1 MAKTFFQINGDSL
14 AVADN
19 MVSNGWIGSIFFWI
33 AIVEF
38 FLILFLIWKLNGKKR
53 PPHFSDL
60 PKDKLR
66 KAKKTEINM
75 GNLMHSINGSR
86 ELYVELSR
94 VCHPDRFINTDKQEI
109 ASEIFKEI
117 SNNKR
122 NYEKLSGLKERAITE
137 LNVTFNQKK

>member
-1 MAKTFFQINGDSL
+1 MAKIFFQINGDSI

-19 MVSNGWIGSIFFWI
+19 MVSTGWTDSIFFWF

-53 PPHFSDL
+53 PSHFSDL
-60 PKDKLR
+60 PEDKLR

-75 GNLMHSINGSR
+75 ANLMDSINGSR

-94 VCHPDRFINTDKQEI
+94 VCHPDRFINTEKQEI

-117 SNNKR
+117 SKNKR
-122 NYEKLSGLKERAITE
+122 NYEKLLALKEKAITE
-137 LNVTFNQKK
+137 LNVTFNQK

>member
-1 MAKTFFQINGDSL
+1 MAKIFFQINGDSIP
-14 AVADN
+14 VADN
-19 MVSNGWIGSIFFWI
+19 MVSTGWTDSIFFWI
-33 AIVEF
+33 AIIEF

-53 PPHFSDL
+53 PSHFSDV
-60 PKDKLR
+60 PKDKLK

-75 GNLMHSINGSR
+75 ANLMDSINGSR

-117 SNNKR
+117 SKNKR
-122 NYEKLSGLKERAITE
+122 NYEKLLALKEKAITE
-137 LNVTFNQKK
+137 LNVTFNQK